1 MVNKAQREFD
11 SEADDLPNTAT
22 CFDALQV
29 LQQSIKPL
37 GAYRKHNNIINYFT
51 TSDKDDEKIIY
62 KNIILRS
69 PIHPR
74 FLVSALHHDNLASTN
89 GKINSFNI
97 F

>member
-37 GAYRKHNNIINYFT
+37 GACRKHNNIINYFT

-62 KNIILRS
+62 KKYYFEVTNPSEIFSI
-69 PIHPR
+69 R
-74 FLVSALHHDNLASTN
+74 FTP
-89 GKINSFNI
+89 
-97 F
+97 

>member
-37 GAYRKHNNIINYFT
+37 GAYRQHNNIINYFT

-62 KNIILRS
+62 KKYYFEVTNPSEIFII
-69 PIHPR
+69 R
-74 FLVSALHHDNLASTN
+74 FTP
-89 GKINSFNI
+89 
-97 F
+97 

>member
-62 KNIILRS
+62 KKYYFEVTNPSEIFII
-69 PIHPR
+69 R
-74 FLVSALHHDNLASTN
+74 FTP
-89 GKINSFNI
+89 
-97 F
+97 